1 MSTVFKR
8 EQLSKSNN
16 LMFLFLIFLDIETDK
31 KIEKIVNRIEA
42 LEEAVKTLQQDF
54 NWIEDDLRE
63 AKIID
68 R

>member
-1 MSTVFKR
+1 
-8 EQLSKSNN
+8 
-16 LMFLFLIFLDIETDK
+16 MFLFLIFLDIETDK
-31 KIEKIVNRIEA
+31 KIEKIVNRIET

>member
-1 MSTVFKR
+1 
-8 EQLSKSNN
+8 
-16 LMFLFLIFLDIETDK
+16 MFLFLIFLDIETDK